1 MATQAAGSGP
11 STLEFALVRHLPCPT
26 DALSSYSLGEG
37 RCWERLGRNT
47 HLLPGWSKPRDMNE
61 VGHRVHGMER
71 GRCIYYLM
79 TETGPSS
86 PFAALTAQHRVWSRK
101 GLWKFAERRK

>member
-61 VGHRVHGMER
+61 VGNRVHGMER

-79 TETGPSS
+79 TDW
-86 PFAALTAQHRVWSRK
+86 AQFSFCCLDCPAQ
-101 GLWKFAERRK
+101 GLVQRRTLEVC